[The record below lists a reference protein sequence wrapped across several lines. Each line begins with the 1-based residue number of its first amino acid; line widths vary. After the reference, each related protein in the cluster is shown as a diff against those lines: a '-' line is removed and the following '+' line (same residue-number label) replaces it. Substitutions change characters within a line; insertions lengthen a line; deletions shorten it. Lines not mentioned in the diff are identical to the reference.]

1 MKKCMLQ
8 FMALLLALTVLAV
21 PARSADRT
29 AAIVVPNE
37 VMPGS
42 TLRIVLLASTDR
54 LDGEKI
60 GFLHADYSVDGG
72 KKWTSLCYL
81 EKGGADVDQAFD
93 LTAGPL
99 GSKIIVRLRAA
110 FRGGRAG
117 DVDYLGRPIDWE
129 GTWAGWRAPPARFA
143 IIYVR

>member
-1 MKKCMLQ
+1 MLQ
-8 FMALLLALTVLAV
+8 LLAILLAAVAV
-21 PARSADRT
+21 PAHSADRL

-37 VMPGS
+37 VVPGGDVRVVLMGS
-42 TLRIVLLASTDR
+42 TDQ

-60 GFLHADYSVDGG
+60 GFLHADYSMDGG
-72 KKWTSLCYL
+72 KNWISLCYL
-81 EKGGADVDQAFD
+81 ENGDTYTDRAFN

-99 GSKIIVRLRAA
+99 GSKILVRLRVA

-117 DVDYLGRPIDWE
+117 DVDYRGRRIDWE
-129 GTWAGWRAPPARFA
+129 GSWAGWRVPPARFA

>member
-1 MKKCMLQ
+1 MKIRMLP
-8 FMALLLALTVLAV
+8 LLAILLATVAV

-29 AAIVVPNE
+29 AAILVPNQ
-37 VMPGS
+37 VAPGADFRVVLLGS
-42 TLRIVLLASTDR
+42 TDA

-72 KKWTSLCYL
+72 KHWVSLCYL
-81 EKGGADVDQAFD
+81 ENGDTDVDRAFN

-99 GSKIIVRLRAA
+99 GSKILVRLRVA

-117 DVDYLGRPIDWE
+117 DVDYRGGPIEWD
-129 GTWAGWRAPPARFA
+129 GNWAGWRAPPARFA